1 MTREQIEQIIKSGG
15 DRLEKLNREVAQEL
29 DNMDL
34 SDQARDMIASTD
46 INCIAEMF
54 GGMDAQEIEALV
66 EEHTYY
72 VL

>member
-34 SDQARDMIASTD
+34 SDQAREMIENTD
-46 INCIAEMF
+46 INCMAEMF
-54 GGMDAQEIEALV
+54 GGMDAQEIEALA
-66 EEHTYY
+66 EEQ
-72 VL
+72 